1 MPESG
6 RSSVSSTDP
15 NASLA
20 QIIKRQQADRKQTT
34 NIDLHQN
41 LDQKPQK
48 KPFDFLSYAL
58 IFSILVL

>member
-1 MPESG
+1 
-6 RSSVSSTDP
+6 VSSTDP